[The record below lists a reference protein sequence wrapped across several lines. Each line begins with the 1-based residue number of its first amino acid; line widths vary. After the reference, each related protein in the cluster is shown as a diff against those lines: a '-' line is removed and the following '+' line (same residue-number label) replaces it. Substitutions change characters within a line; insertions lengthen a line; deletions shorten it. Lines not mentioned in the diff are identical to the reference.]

1 MPDFLISNP
10 VILKAAVQIFFK
22 KPIFQ
27 KFPYFFAFEM
37 HYMKFLFCNHLL
49 IKINEHFLIYFQLTL
64 VELLGGRSLVL
75 GMDTKKVVGEGEIVT

>member
-37 HYMKFLFCNHLL
+37 HYMKSLFCNHLL
-49 IKINEHFLIYFQLTL
+49 IKISEYFSSHLL
-64 VELLGGRSLVL
+64 ELLGGRSLVL
-75 GMDTKKVVGEGEIVT
+75 GMDTKKVVGEAEIFT